1 MDSKLN
7 NKGLTLVELMI
18 AMAIASIVIG
28 SITYFMA
35 ASTKSYR
42 KANDEITLQLE
53 AQTIL
58 NQLNELIIEAYNV
71 KMNDSEKILSIYRSD
86 MIYYIKEENNKLML
100 NKKSSNSSISE
111 DDTWIL
117 FGEYIQDFSIV
128 DTGDSNR
135 NKSILIS
142 FDLNKNESYYH
153 IKDSMVTLR
162 NRIKA
167 IPELSY

>member
-1 MDSKLN
+1 MAGKLN

-71 KMNDSEKILSIYRSD
+71 KMNNATDMLTIYGGEL
-86 MIYYIKEENNKLML
+86 IYYIKLENNKLML
-100 NKKSSNSSISE
+100 NKKQPGLEI
-111 DDTWIL
+111 DTADTWIL
-117 FGEYIQDFSIV
+117 FGEYVNTFEV
-128 DTGDSNR
+128 KDTGDNNDNS
-135 NKSILIS
+135 SILIS
-142 FDLNKNESYYH
+142 FELSKNGSSYKVSNSL
-153 IKDSMVTLR
+153 IALR
-162 NRIKA
+162 NKIKA
-167 IPELSY
+167 ISD